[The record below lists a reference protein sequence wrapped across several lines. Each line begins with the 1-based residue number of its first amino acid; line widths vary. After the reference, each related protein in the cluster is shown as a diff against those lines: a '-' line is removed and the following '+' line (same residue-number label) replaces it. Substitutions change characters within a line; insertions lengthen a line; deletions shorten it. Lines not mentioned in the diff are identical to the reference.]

1 MTHDLFGKLRY
12 KDRDESWAGSARLP
26 LFAAIGLRP
35 EPPPMTEED
44 VQRSIA
50 EMNAAMDGIR
60 ETMRE
65 RFGDQIDKAFAE
77 IDRTADEELR
87 KVEEGPD
94 EPGPRDEAREQK
106 RAERRAKHEALLA
119 KGKFPLR
126 VAGPDEAEPTAKQ
139 EAALRFLQENEQAVY
154 DAVAA
159 QVFDSFRNA
168 YEQEHWRRMNNLQ
181 PAASVEELKGKFAVT
196 RLDISRE
203 ARGGFAHLV
212 FQTDCEWADEHGL
225 MVVYSPDT
233 REATWTSWDGLYDL
247 LESDDPNDGPA
258 GDEYVPTP
266 HDRLLEAILTGDE
279 AKARELA
286 AAGADINAL
295 GEDEYPPLWIAV
307 DQMEVEEVRRLL
319 AFGADPALINSDERT
334 TPLKHA
340 KKMYRDM
347 GFAPSKQK
355 DALLGDLMSMMREA
369 AGKQFNELKGRLE
382 EIIALLEGAGEQQK
396 PKS

>member
-12 KDRDESWAGSARLP
+12 KDGDEAWAGSARLP

-35 EPPPMTEED
+35 EPPPMTAED

-50 EMNAAMDGIR
+50 DMNAALDGMR
-60 ETMRE
+60 ATMRE
-65 RFGDQIDKAFAE
+65 RFGDQIDEAFAE
-77 IDRTADEELR
+77 IDRAAEAELR
-87 KVEEGPD
+87 KAGEEPD
-94 EPGPRDEAREQK
+94 EPDPRDEEREHK
-106 RAERRAKHEALLA
+106 RAERRAKHESLLA

-126 VAGPDEAEPTAKQ
+126 VAGPEEAEPTAKQ
-139 EAALRFLQENEQAVY
+139 EAALRFLQENERAVF
-154 DAVAA
+154 DAVTA

-181 PAASVEELKGKFAVT
+181 PAASVEDLKGRFAIT
-196 RLDISRE
+196 RLDIARE
-203 ARGGFAHLV
+203 ARSGFAHLV

-247 LESDDPNDGPA
+247 LESDDPDDGPA
-258 GDEYVPTP
+258 GDEYEPTP
-266 HDRLLEAILTGDE
+266 HDQLLEAILTGDE
-279 AKARELA
+279 TRAKELV

-319 AFGADPALINSDERT
+319 AFGADPNLTNPDERT

-347 GFAPSKQK
+347 GFAPAKQK

-369 AGKQFNELKGRLE
+369 AGKQFDELKGRLE
-382 EIIALLEGAGEQQK
+382 EIIAILEGASAK
-396 PKS
+396 